1 MIFIA
6 SIERK
11 ERYRRF
17 FCVKSECS
25 RDENIVDTEFP
36 FKIKEG
42 NLRVSVEHTK
52 NQTFNRFVIDRGGLV
67 MEIHKLAMY
76 QRGGNFFDQT
86 LFLLPVGVSDD
97 LQRSRYHL
105 HVECG
110 GVGVQF
116 K

>member
-1 MIFIA
+1 
-6 SIERK
+6 
-11 ERYRRF
+11 
-17 FCVKSECS
+17 
-25 RDENIVDTEFP
+25 
-36 FKIKEG
+36 
-42 NLRVSVEHTK
+42 
-52 NQTFNRFVIDRGGLV
+52 

-110 GVGVQF
+110 GVGIQF